1 MFLTARKFELH
12 VYIATLFLA
21 LMAVFAVTNITMQY
35 LQTRQMM
42 LSASTTLFG
51 HIDREISAAIAGRYD
66 GAIFAADMLADT
78 GLAEASSLAERL
90 KSLPVLVQA
99 LQDQPSLSSVYVG
112 YDDGDFFLVRP
123 IAAGSWLA
131 RSVKPPAGAEYL
143 VQSVARGPLGMTEG
157 RYLFF
162 DEALKPLEDRSMPNY
177 VFDPRQR
184 PWFTAATGATGVAV
198 TAPYLF
204 FTTREV
210 GTTFARRS
218 PDGHAVAGVDVTLA
232 ALSSLL
238 RGLRPTPSA
247 ELVIF
252 NDHGEVLA
260 DADAGQHPLAAVAAT
275 AKLPEVASL
284 GRPVLTEIAGT
295 KPTAAFRMLP
305 VETPNGTW
313 QGLVSLLA
321 EPGAPFYLAVAA
333 PQAELLAQA
342 AKIRNQSLALAFAVM
357 LISMAFTLICARLA
371 SRPLAALTREAAAI
385 RALKFDR
392 PIAVSSFITEIDVL
406 ARTMGAMK
414 STIQRFLDIGAV
426 LAGERRFDR
435 LLDRLLVET
444 VRLASAR
451 GGIIYLSEPDGTLKC
466 ALGRWEEKPTVKGP
480 PDLRPDADKDHPVVR
495 ATIEGGLVY
504 LMTPADLA
512 RWYPRFQH
520 REPLATLA
528 VPLKN
533 RQGDIVGVLMLSQ
546 DPAALKDANEREIL
560 ALVEALSGSAAAAIE
575 AQRLILEQKR
585 LLESFIELIAGAID
599 RKSPYTGGHCQRVP
613 ELTKMIAHAAE
624 AAREGPFE
632 GFALSDEQWEEL
644 HIAAW
649 LHDCGKV
656 TTPEY
661 VVDKATKLETIY
673 DRLHEVR
680 MRFEVLK
687 REAEVACWKAIADG
701 AAREQKLLE
710 LRALWA
716 VLDEEFAFVA
726 SCNEGG
732 ERMAAEHIERLRE
745 IARRRWTRTLDDRL
759 GLSQEEKLRKAR
771 TPAVPLPASEP
782 LLADK
787 PEHVFE
793 RRERDRIAPDNPWG
807 FKVEVPERLYDRG
820 EIHNLTIGR
829 GTLTAEDRYKIN
841 EHMIETIRMLSRLP
855 LPRHLSNVV
864 EIAGGH
870 HEKMD
875 GTGYPRRLKRDQ
887 MSWLARMMAIADIF
901 EALTA
906 ADRPYKKGKL
916 LSESLAIMAR
926 MRDESHIDPDIF
938 ELFLAAG
945 VYRAY
950 AERFLK
956 AEQID
961 AVDPARYRRSA

>member
-1 MFLTARKFELH
+1 MLRPPRKFELH
-12 VYIATLFLA
+12 VYIATLFLT
-21 LMAVFAVTNITMQY
+21 LMVGFAAINITMQY

-51 HIDREISAAIAGRYD
+51 HIDRETRSAIASRYD
-66 GAIFAADMLADT
+66 GAIFAADMLAGTD
-78 GLAEASSLAERL
+78 LALASSLADRL

-99 LQDQPSLSSVYVG
+99 LQDQPSLSATYVG
-112 YDDGDFFLVRP
+112 YDDGDFFLVRR
-123 IAAGSWLA
+123 IAPGSWLV
-131 RSVKPPAGAEYL
+131 RSLKPPAGAAYL
-143 VQSVARGPLGMTEG
+143 VQSLARGELGMTEG

-162 DEALKPLEDRSMPNY
+162 DETLKLLEDRLMPNY
-177 VFDPRQR
+177 VFDPRSR
-184 PWFTAATGATGVAV
+184 PWFASATVSNGIVV

-210 GTTFARRS
+210 GTTFARKS
-218 PDGHAVAGVDVTLA
+218 PDGHAVAGVDMTLA
-232 ALSSLL
+232 AISDLL
-238 RGLRPTPSA
+238 RSLRPTPSA

-252 NDHGEVLA
+252 NGHGEVLA
-260 DADAGQHPLAAVAAT
+260 DADAGLSLLAAQPAT
-275 AKLPEVASL
+275 TSLPQIAGL
-284 GRPVLTEIAGT
+284 GRPVLASIAGT
-295 KPTAAFRMLP
+295 APKSAFQMQP
-305 VETPNGTW
+305 VETPGGTW
-313 QGLVSLLA
+313 QGLVSLLT
-321 EPGAPFYLAVAA
+321 EPGAPFYLALAA

-342 AKIRNQSLALAFAVM
+342 AKIRNQSLAVAFAVM

-385 RALKFDR
+385 RALKFDK
-392 PIAVSSFITEIDVL
+392 PLAVRSFITEIDVL

-414 STIQRFLDIGAV
+414 STIQRFLDVGAI

-435 LLDRLLVET
+435 LLDRILVET
-444 VRLASAR
+444 IRLASAR
-451 GGIIYLSEPDGTLKC
+451 GGIVYLAEPDGTLKC
-466 ALGRWEEKPTVKGP
+466 ALARWDETATEKGP
-480 PDLRPDADKDHPVVR
+480 PDLRPDADKNHPVIR
-495 ATIEGGLVY
+495 ATVEGGLSY
-504 LMTPADLA
+504 LVTSADLA
-512 RWYPRFQH
+512 RWYPGFQH

-533 RQGDIVGVLMLSQ
+533 RQGEIVGTLMLSQ
-546 DPAALKDANEREIL
+546 DPGALKDASERDIL
-560 ALVEALSGSAAAAIE
+560 TLVEALAGTAAAAIE
-575 AQRLILEQKR
+575 SQRLILEQKR
-585 LLESFIELIAGAID
+585 LLASFIELIAGAID

-613 ELTKMIAHAAE
+613 ELTKMIARAAE
-624 AAREGPFE
+624 AATEGPLK
-632 GFALSDEQWEEL
+632 GFALSEAQWEEL

-687 REAEVACWKAIADG
+687 REAEVACWKAIAEG
-701 AAREQKLLE
+701 AAREEKLLE

-716 VLDEEFAFVA
+716 ELDEEFAFVA
-726 SCNEGG
+726 SCNQGS
-732 ERMAAEHIERLRE
+732 ERMAAEHVERLKR

-759 GLSQEEKLRKAR
+759 GLSEEEGRRKAR
-771 TPAVPLPASEP
+771 SPAVALPTAEP

-793 RRERDRIAPDNPWG
+793 RREQDRIAPDNPWG
-807 FKVEVPERLYDRG
+807 FKVEVPEKLYDRG
-820 EIHNLTIGR
+820 EIHNLTIAR

-841 EHMIETIRMLSRLP
+841 EHMVETIRMLSRLP

-887 MSWLARMMAIADIF
+887 MSWPARMMAIADIF

-926 MRDESHIDPDIF
+926 MRDEAHIDPDIF
-938 ELFLAAG
+938 ELFLSAG

-961 AVDPARYRRSA
+961 AVDPARYRRSR